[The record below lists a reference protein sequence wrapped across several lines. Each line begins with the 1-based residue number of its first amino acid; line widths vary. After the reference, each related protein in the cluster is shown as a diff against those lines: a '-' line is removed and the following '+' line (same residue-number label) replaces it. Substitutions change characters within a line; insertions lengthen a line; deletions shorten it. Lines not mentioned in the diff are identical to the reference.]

1 MLDVWRRDGMDFNG
15 YLMSGDT
22 AVAQIQK
29 GRIISLDENRM
40 PLYLAAND
48 DLETWLVNRAIDRH
62 RTNSRILKKVLRLT
76 DSSDLAAVLRVHGAT
91 ITDNYWVKQD
101 GENLTYGQVR
111 FSEDSFAEVALTG
124 SFSSYSR
131 QYEKAQIAAG
141 TPELTNI
148 GSYEK
153 CWKLKDGFWWLYK
166 NGNPLERFSE
176 LFIAALGKELGFA
189 MAEYFPDGQFVKTRD
204 FTKGVYNFEPAE
216 ALVGDEEDYA
226 YNYDRLTA
234 LEPSL
239 GKEYLDIL
247 FLDALCF
254 NMDRHTKNYGILR
267 DRSTGEVL
275 GMAPNFDN
283 NIALI
288 SRGYDS
294 KAIGSSGLLMDY
306 FFELLEERNLSY
318 SMPILNRDRLNEL
331 ILETLPDEDIDRVY
345 VLAMVEDRWSRMERR
360 MEQRL
365 QDAPTQNTSGSM
377 RLL

>member
-1 MLDVWRRDGMDFNG
+1 MDFNG

-29 GRIISLDENRM
+29 GRIIPLDKSRM
-40 PLYLAAND
+40 PLYLATND

-101 GENLTYGQVR
+101 GEDLAYDQVR

-141 TPELTNI
+141 SPELTNI

-216 ALVGDEEDYA
+216 SLVGDEEDYT
-226 YNYDRLTA
+226 YNYDRLIA

-267 DRSTGEVL
+267 DRSSGEVL

-294 KAIGSSGLLMDY
+294 NAIGSSGLLMDY
-306 FFELLEERNLSY
+306 FFDLLEERNLSY
-318 SMPILNRDRLNEL
+318 SLPVLDRDKLNEL
-331 ILETLPDEDIDRVY
+331 IQKTLPDEDIDREY
-345 VLAMVEDRWSRMERR
+345 VLAMVEDRWTRMERR
-360 MEQRL
+360 MEQR
-365 QDAPTQNTSGSM
+365 QQETPAQNTSGIM
-377 RLL
+377 HLL